1 MDIVVLGIDLG
12 KNSCSLAGLDAS
24 GDLRP
29 FFHPGMSRVGWSFE
43 LAPNLGPLSAGKSSF
58 TG

>member
-24 GDLRP
+24 G
-29 FFHPGMSRVGWSFE
+29 RVILHVECGEVRWR
-43 LAPNLGPLSAGKSSF
+43 ASS
-58 TG
+58 TDWGTAS